1 MKKVIW
7 SDMIGEPM
15 MEDEEKPATGVGQ
28 IIARRITGKTTP
40 EVALRLG
47 KKSDLA
53 LAERVE
59 PQQSEALMPER
70 GQQAPRR
77 YAAAEESCG
86 EVSKLRN
93 RAS

>member
-70 GQQAPRR
+70 GERDARR
-77 YAAAEESCG
+77 VCSGRGKAAERS
-86 EVSKLRN
+86 RN
-93 RAS
+93 